1 VVKVTQARLV
11 AAAGKTHL
19 AAVITPNLSAKF
31 FDVQGKSVS
40 RVKKL
45 WLGLLLPILLL
56 VGCGSEPSATW
67 HMINVNTG
75 KRQGD
80 ANLIQIGDSTIMI
93 DGGYHREAKQSLVP
107 YLAHLG
113 ITKIDHFF
121 VSHPHRDHYEGL
133 RALLEANVTVSHLY
147 LRIPPQDICDRE
159 IPWGCN
165 MADITALVNEAKAHG
180 VSIHHPEAGL
190 RYDFDSDSSFEILHA
205 QEDARNFDVND
216 LSLIM
221 QWSINGSTVLFTGD
235 LNMKL
240 GTILSGD
247 PRMRSDF
254 LKMPH
259 HGTAG
264 LAPNTFFERVDP
276 VGVLVPS
283 PKGLWCSKRSERPR
297 TWVEQQKLPVWVNG
311 IDGNV
316 RIDFF
321 NDHVSV
327 TPEYNSPDCKLR
339 AFGAMDF
346 QVPVKG

>member
-1 VVKVTQARLV
+1 M
-11 AAAGKTHL
+11 
-19 AAVITPNLSAKF
+19 
-31 FDVQGKSVS
+31 QGKSVS

-75 KRQGD
+75 KLQGD
-80 ANLIQIGDSTIMI
+80 ANLIQTGGSTIMI
-93 DGGYHREAKQSLVP
+93 DGGYYGEAKQSLVP

-147 LRIPPQDICDRE
+147 LRTPPQHICDRE

-165 MADITALVNEAKAHG
+165 MTDITALVNEAKAYG
-180 VSIHHPEAGL
+180 ITIHRPEAGL

-205 QEDARNFDVND
+205 QKDDLATDTIDVND
-216 LSLIM
+216 LSLII

-235 LNMKL
+235 LNMKV
-240 GTILSGD
+240 GTLLSGD
-247 PRMRSDF
+247 PRMASDF

-259 HGTAG
+259 HGASS
-264 LAPNTFFERVDP
+264 LAPNTFFEKVNP
-276 VGVLVPS
+276 VGVLVPG
-283 PKGLWCSKRSERPR
+283 PKWIWCGDRGERVR
-297 TWVEQQKLPVWVNG
+297 TWVEQRRVPVWVNG

-327 TPEYNSPDCKLR
+327 TPEHNSPDCKLR